1 MACARAAY
9 LLEMFKSCLLA
20 GDAQEL
26 LAREI
31 TMSGGLL
38 AAERGR
44 LTGRKQRSAGGPA
57 GWPQRSVGGLAAI
70 SDRRENRSVLA
81 CVDHG
86 EWPMTTG
93 SNFKM
98 FAVVGDCCGG

>member
-1 MACARAAY
+1 MNC
-9 LLEMFKSCLLA
+9 C
-20 GDAQEL
+20 AQEPW
-26 LAREI
+26 RD
-31 TMSGGLL
+31 LL
-38 AAERGR
+38 AAEPGQQ
-44 LTGRKQRSAGGPA
+44 TGSVGGPA